1 MNDCTTNNTGNLVRI
16 PSNDE
21 AQVIIEGFSLDDF
34 LSAEGTPFQWLFSF
48 RNSPFAFNRFKMM
61 MAEQAR
67 RVRVNNF
74 ASLCKGYADS
84 NQVITPRG
92 EAVTMFTG
100 QKVPLL
106 SGPYTCTDE
115 GVVNYGEKG
124 GVETV
129 CPHPIMPIERLVN
142 IETGEVKLRIAY
154 KRGVRWREAV
164 IDKATLSS
172 ARNIVTLASSGIGV
186 TSESAKALVKYLAYM
201 EDRNYDLIP
210 EKKMIDRLGWV
221 EDEGFSPFIDDLE
234 YDGGGQFA
242 DEFKSIRTGGSYEAW
257 LELAKSVRESGP
269 VSTRIALAASFA
281 SVLVKP
287 FGALPFIVHLWG
299 SISGIGKSVAL
310 ILAGSVWA
318 YPEIGYYI
326 KTTKATDVALE
337 QLAFFA
343 GNMPLCLDE
352 LQLIQSKKNFDETVY
367 ALCEGIGKSR
377 GAKTGGLQTVRR
389 WCNSIITTGEMPIT
403 AANSKAGAVNR
414 VLEVECNETT
424 FDNPREAYQTLV
436 HNYGWAG
443 RQFVEKL
450 QEGEVMN
457 EAREAQKHYYDLLNG
472 KATDKQVLMGSI
484 ILAADYIAGKLIFRD
499 GSSLTVDEVQ
509 KHLVS
514 RENADTNRRA
524 YDCLCDWIAC
534 NPQRFEEGEDGRYTG
549 ECWGKLERDK
559 DGNPVRACIIRSAF
573 DRALT
578 ESGFNPSS
586 FLSWAAKECK
596 IARSERGDNRAMTL
610 ARRLVKGGPLV
621 RCVVLMLPTEEAY
634 APHEENLK
642 GFEPTQEQMPFG

>member
-1 MNDCTTNNTGNLVRI
+1 MQQDNNLKKI
-16 PSNDE
+16 PSNEE
-21 AQVIIEGFSLDDF
+21 ARVIIEGFTLNDF
-34 LSAEGTPFQWLFSF
+34 LSSEGEPFKWLYSF
-48 RNSPFAFNRFKMM
+48 RDAPFAFNRFKMM

-67 RVRVNNF
+67 RMRVGNF
-74 ASLCKGYADS
+74 ASLCKGYADD
-84 NQVITPRG
+84 NKVTTPRN
-92 EAVTMFTG
+92 ETTTMFTG
-100 QKVPLL
+100 QQEMLL
-106 SGPYTCTDE
+106 SGQYMCTDE
-115 GVVNYGEKG
+115 GVVCYGDTG
-124 GVETV
+124 NVETV
-129 CPHPIMPIERLVN
+129 CPHPILPIERLVN
-142 IETGEVKLRIAY
+142 IETGEVKLKIAY
-154 KRGVRWREAV
+154 KRGTRWREAI

-172 ARNIVTLASSGIGV
+172 ARNIVALASSGVGV

-221 EDEGFSPFIDDLE
+221 DHEGFSPFIEDLV
-234 YDGGGQFA
+234 YDGGGQFS
-242 DEFKSIRTGGSYEAW
+242 DEFKSIRTGGSYDEW
-257 LELAKSVRESGP
+257 LKLAKTVRESGP

-299 SISGIGKSVAL
+299 SVSGIGKSVAL

-377 GAKTGGLQTVRR
+377 GAKAGGLQTVRR
-389 WCNSIITTGEMPIT
+389 WCNAIITTGEMPIT

-450 QEGEVMN
+450 QEGEVMD
-457 EAREAQKHYYDLLNG
+457 EAREAQKHYYELLNG

-499 GSSLTVDEVQ
+499 GGSLTIDEVQ

-514 RENADTNRRA
+514 RESADTNRRA
-524 YDCLCDWIAC
+524 YECLCDWVAL
-534 NPQRFEEGEDGRYTG
+534 NPQRFEEGEDGKYSG
-549 ECWGKLERDK
+549 ECWGKMERDRFG
-559 DGNPVRACIIRSAF
+559 DPVRVCIIKSAF
-573 DRALT
+573 ERALI
-578 ESGFNPSS
+578 EAGFNPAS

-596 IARSERGDNRAMTL
+596 IVRSDRDDNRHMTL
-610 ARRLVKGGPLV
+610 ARRIVKGGPLV
-621 RCVVLMLPTEEAY
+621 RCVVLVLPTEDSY
-634 APHEENLK
+634 NTKEENLK
-642 GFEPTQEQMPFG
+642 GFEQVQEALPFG